1 WDHLRPIYQRPC
13 ACRHC
18 RGPQGIGR
26 PRRQRRGGLQGSRR
40 PGCRAREEGSLVPSR
55 GVVPGGPWMARLR
68 SRLKR
73 PSRAERV
80 NDPIPGTRL
89 RGGSR
94 MTEIVDLAALERALT
109 AEIAAAPDLAA
120 LERVRI
126 ATLGRK
132 GHVSE
137 LMATLGTLPGEARKA
152 FGQAV
157 NGLKSRIGEG
167 LEVRKVELERA
178 ALTARLAT
186 EKADVTLPVRA
197 GPLQDGRIH
206 PVSQVF
212 DEVVEIFADMGFAV
226 AEGPDIETDDYNF
239 TKLNIPPEH
248 PARQEHDTFY
258 MVGSMPGSEEGAAT
272 NAAAMVLRTH
282 TSPVQIRTMMAQR
295 PPIRIIVPGRVY
307 RLDSDATHTPMF
319 HQIEGLVIDETTHL
333 GHLKWCLEE
342 FCKAFFEVEAVR
354 MRFRASHF
362 PFTEPSM
369 EVDID
374 AAAIGKPGQ
383 WLEIRGR
390 RMVHPNV
397 IRNCGLDPDR
407 YQGFAFGMGLDRIA
421 MLKYA
426 IPDLR
431 DMFAA
436 DLRWLRH
443 YGFTAL
449 DVPTLAGG
457 LSP

>member
-1 WDHLRPIYQRPC
+1 
-13 ACRHC
+13 
-18 RGPQGIGR
+18 
-26 PRRQRRGGLQGSRR
+26 
-40 PGCRAREEGSLVPSR
+40 
-55 GVVPGGPWMARLR
+55 M
-68 SRLKR
+68 
-73 PSRAERV
+73 
-80 NDPIPGTRL
+80 TR
-89 RGGSR
+89 
-94 MTEIVDLAALERALT
+94 TTDLAALESALT
-109 AEIAAAPDLAA
+109 AEIAAAADLAA
-120 LERVRI
+120 IERVRI
-126 ATLGRK
+126 AALGKK
-132 GHVSE
+132 GRVPE
-137 LMATLGTLPGEARKA
+137 LMATLGALPGDQRKA

-157 NGLKSRIGEG
+157 NGLKTRISEALEG
-167 LEVRKVELERA
+167 RKGELERA
-178 ALTARLAT
+178 ALSARLA
-186 EKADVTLPVRA
+186 EERADITLPVRL

-212 DEVVEIFADMGFAV
+212 DEVAEIFGDMGFAI
-226 AEGPDIETDDYNF
+226 AEGPDIETDDLNF

-258 MVGSMPGSEEGAAT
+258 LHPKADGSRML
-272 NAAAMVLRTH
+272 LRTH
-282 TSPVQIRTMMAQR
+282 TSPVQIRTMMSQK

-307 RLDSDATHTPMF
+307 RMDSDATHTPMF

-342 FCKAFFEVEAVR
+342 FCKAFFEVDEVR

-383 WLEIRGR
+383 WLEILGSG
-390 RMVHPNV
+390 MVHPSV
-397 IRNCGLDPDR
+397 IRNCGLDPDK
-407 YQGFAFGMGLDRIA
+407 YQGFAFGMGLDRIT
-421 MLKYA
+421 MLKYG

-431 DMFAA
+431 DMFSA
-436 DLRWLRH
+436 DLRWLKH

>member
-1 WDHLRPIYQRPC
+1 
-13 ACRHC
+13 
-18 RGPQGIGR
+18 
-26 PRRQRRGGLQGSRR
+26 
-40 PGCRAREEGSLVPSR
+40 
-55 GVVPGGPWMARLR
+55 
-68 SRLKR
+68 
-73 PSRAERV
+73 
-80 NDPIPGTRL
+80 
-89 RGGSR
+89 
-94 MTEIVDLAALERALT
+94 MTQNVDITAVERALI
-109 AEIAAAPDLAA
+109 AEIAAAKDLPAI
-120 LERVRI
+120 ERVRI
-126 ATLGRK
+126 AALGRK
-132 GHVSE
+132 GRVPE
-137 LMATLGTLPGEARKA
+137 LMATLGSLPVDQRKA

-157 NGLKSRIGEG
+157 NGLKARITDA
-167 LEVRKVELERA
+167 LEARKGDLERD
-178 ALTARLAT
+178 ALSARLAS
-186 EKADVTLPVRA
+186 EKADVTLPVRV

-212 DEVVEIFADMGFAV
+212 DEVVEIFGDMGFAV
-226 AEGPDIETDDYNF
+226 AEGPDVESDDYNF

-258 MVGSMPGSEEGAAT
+258 FHPKADGSRML
-272 NAAAMVLRTH
+272 LRTH
-282 TSPVQIRTMMAQR
+282 TSPVQIRTMLSQK

-307 RLDSDATHTPMF
+307 RIDSDATHTPMF

-342 FCKAFFEVEAVR
+342 FCKAFFEVDTVR

-362 PFTEPSM
+362 PCTEPSM

-383 WLEIRGR
+383 WLEILGSG
-390 RMVHPNV
+390 MVHPNV
-397 IRNCGLDPDR
+397 IRNCGLDPEK

-421 MLKYA
+421 MLKYG

-436 DLRWLRH
+436 DVRWLRH
-443 YGFTAL
+443 FGFTAL
-449 DVPTLAGG
+449 DVPSLAGG

>member
-1 WDHLRPIYQRPC
+1 
-13 ACRHC
+13 
-18 RGPQGIGR
+18 
-26 PRRQRRGGLQGSRR
+26 
-40 PGCRAREEGSLVPSR
+40 
-55 GVVPGGPWMARLR
+55 MA
-68 SRLKR
+68 S
-73 PSRAERV
+73 
-80 NDPIPGTRL
+80 
-89 RGGSR
+89 
-94 MTEIVDLAALERALT
+94 MTETTELSKIEGALIAEIGAAADLAA
-109 AEIAAAPDLAA
+109 I
-120 LERVRI
+120 ERVRI
-126 ATLGRK
+126 AALGRK
-132 GHVSE
+132 GRVPE
-137 LMATLGTLPGEARKA
+137 LMATLGSLPADQRKA

-157 NGLKSRIGEG
+157 NGLKARITDA
-167 LEVRKVELERA
+167 LEARKGDLERD
-178 ALTARLAT
+178 ALSARLAS
-186 EKADVTLPVRA
+186 EKADVTLPVRV

-212 DEVVEIFADMGFAV
+212 DEVVEIFGDMGFAV
-226 AEGPDIETDDYNF
+226 AEGPDVESDDYNF

-258 MVGSMPGSEEGAAT
+258 FHPKADGSRML
-272 NAAAMVLRTH
+272 LRTH
-282 TSPVQIRTMMAQR
+282 TSPVQIRTMLSQK

-307 RLDSDATHTPMF
+307 RIDSDATHTPMF

-342 FCKAFFEVEAVR
+342 FCKAFFEVDTVR

-383 WLEIRGR
+383 WLEILGSG
-390 RMVHPNV
+390 MVHPNV
-397 IRNCGLDPDR
+397 IGNCGLDPEK

-421 MLKYA
+421 MLKYG

-436 DLRWLRH
+436 DVRWLRH
-443 YGFTAL
+443 FGFTAL
-449 DVPTLAGG
+449 DVPSLAGG